1 MHNNLALLYSP
12 GAANTQPLWAETA
25 EAHSPTASAL
35 PQEKPPQW
43 VGPARYNYK
52 KAQAAVKIQHSQKE
66 RTHLAVTVH
75 QVWGV
80 WGGMR
85 TSLNFCKS
93 EESQCPHSSRISWQ
107 LENQIWAIQKP
118 EL

>member
-43 VGPARYNYK
+43 VGPARYN
-52 KAQAAVKIQHSQKE
+52 
-66 RTHLAVTVH
+66 
-75 QVWGV
+75 
-80 WGGMR
+80 
-85 TSLNFCKS
+85 
-93 EESQCPHSSRISWQ
+93 
-107 LENQIWAIQKP
+107 
-118 EL
+118 